1 MCHLPCIGSV
11 LSRSDEACPLSCPA
25 LAYCFPVVRAALQDR
40 DADSELVVAGL
51 EILGEHAALRG
62 EEGAEENPD
71 LFHPMYLPRAGM
83 VSLTLHL
90 VATTQGTVQQTAVK
104 CLIDTAGAAGG
115 EQGAARAGQQELE
128 SLLAAIQVLID
139 S

>member
-1 MCHLPCIGSV
+1 MLLP
-11 LSRSDEACPLSCPA
+11 AA
-25 LAYCFPVVRAALQDR
+25 AFPRGGASARRAALQDR

-139 S
+139 SKFDSLNINRKY